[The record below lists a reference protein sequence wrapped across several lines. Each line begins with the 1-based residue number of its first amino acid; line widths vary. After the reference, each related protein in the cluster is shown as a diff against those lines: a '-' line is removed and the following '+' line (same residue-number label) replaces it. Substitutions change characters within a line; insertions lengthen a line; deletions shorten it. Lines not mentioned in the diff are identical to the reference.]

1 MRNSL
6 KTKFLKLLLDSLKD
20 KKSFNE
26 YFQRVS
32 EIVLIEQTVFEAR
45 PSPVQPGIKR
55 LVGKKFFELGPR
67 ELDSLSNS
75 KDFGEKIG
83 SSQSLALK
91 DCLFNLKF
99 LTAQKIK
106 VDSKNLYYD

>member
-1 MRNSL
+1 MLESL
-6 KTKFLKLLLDSLKD
+6 NVE
-20 KKSFNE
+20 KSFNE
-26 YFQRVS
+26 NFHRVS
-32 EIVLIEQTVFEAR
+32 EIVLMEQTVLEAK
-45 PSPVQPGIKR
+45 PSPVQPGIKK
-55 LVGKKFFELGPR
+55 LVGKKLFELDLR
-67 ELDSLSNS
+67 ELESLSNS
-75 KDFGEKIG
+75 KGFGGKIG